1 MVVWLGTKKSWTW
14 ASAFLEGDAC
24 TKHVCRTNQ
33 ILPTRWHHLPAVS
46 CILYISNQQSR
57 YKPLQHIIRL
67 RLVSFL
73 VELVRRA
80 KKVVARQ
87 SLQGNNED
95 AGPSSARLSTSDQIT
110 SRFVDPRGFYLLVLQ
125 MHVMPA
131 VWLTTPLRMNR
142 PNHST
147 ESVAGAPSVSTF
159 HQRRWWPWAAVLRT
173 EMAESR

>member
-1 MVVWLGTKKSWTW
+1 MVVRLGTKKSWTW

-80 KKVVARQ
+80 KKVIAKQ
-87 SLQGNNED
+87 
-95 AGPSSARLSTSDQIT
+95 
-110 SRFVDPRGFYLLVLQ
+110 
-125 MHVMPA
+125 
-131 VWLTTPLRMNR
+131 
-142 PNHST
+142 
-147 ESVAGAPSVSTF
+147 
-159 HQRRWWPWAAVLRT
+159 
-173 EMAESR
+173 